1 MDIASKTYETIPYF
15 GTVVDYKKAKSIKR
29 ESCYSNAIIF
39 LYFDCF
45 SFYGVWYVRR
55 GYGWIQ

>member
-55 GYGWIQ
+55 GYG